1 MCEAYEI
8 GWDFVIAQEQQQ
20 QWQQP
25 HKNLAASHTGEG
37 PSCIYLSHQAEE
49 SINHHYDVQFI
60 IHM

>member
-25 HKNLAASHTGEG
+25 HKNQAASHTGEG
-37 PSCIYLSHQAEE
+37 PSC
-49 SINHHYDVQFI
+49 NFI
-60 IHM
+60 IIMKIQKYASTNQR